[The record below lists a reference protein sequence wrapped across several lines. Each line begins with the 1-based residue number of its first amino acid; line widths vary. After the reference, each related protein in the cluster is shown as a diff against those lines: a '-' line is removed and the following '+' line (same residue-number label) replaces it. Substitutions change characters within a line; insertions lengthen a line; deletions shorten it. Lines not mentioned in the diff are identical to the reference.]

1 MPLVNTNRERA
12 RQRQERGNSAGQRLN
27 ERIGG
32 WESTAN
38 GLKHGTVEITSSGG
52 TERIKVASREQ
63 KSSAIMDGDYGTTET
78 SIDVTDGSVF
88 TVGDIIKVAVDGAI
102 TGVENLLIQSISSNT
117 LTVRRAVNGTTAN
130 NLAEEAEIFVINP
143 KKPTRYT
150 ELSSESLTFNRDGQ
164 TFNYPKQMQFIPASA
179 LTFGSAFTFSGAN
192 LANYDNAEYDVMFI
206 LKDMQTYSV
215 TGSDE
220 SSAQSLQI
228 FADNK
233 TGTGFTPTANIF
245 IGSVLSSST
254 VTSFDDSSAAFGGT
268 TLSTPA
274 YNTAKTSNDAY
285 DDQSTA
291 SVVSL
296 DVTFTLTY
304 SSVVDKGGDI
314 NVEGYIRAG
323 TSDGSNAFNSSQYE
337 QQQFTDFRDP
347 AFGAGTRTITK
358 NFTFGSA
365 LGNPARVVLTITDFS
380 VTGGSSATL
389 AGALTSITYTTSSGT
404 TRSITGANRADAIVI
419 AR

>member
-1 MPLVNTNRERA
+1 MK
-12 RQRQERGNSAGQRLN
+12 RQSRKNSAAERLN
-27 ERIGG
+27 DRVGG
-32 WESTAN
+32 WESNAN
-38 GLKHGTVEITSSGG
+38 GLRHGTVQITSSGG
-52 TERIKVASREQ
+52 SERIKVSNRLQ
-63 KSSAIMDGDYGTTET
+63 KISGTLDEDLSAGDV
-78 SIDVTDGSVF
+78 SVDVTGTSQIKK
-88 TVGDIIKVAVDGAI
+88 GDFIRINAEEMQV
-102 TGVENLLIQSISSNT
+102 QSISSNT
-117 LTVRRAVNGTTAN
+117 LTVRRGVNGTTDADQ
-130 NLAEEAEIFVINP
+130 AEESEIYVLNP
-143 KKPTRYT
+143 KVPSRYS
-150 ELSSESLTFNRDGQ
+150 ELSSETLTFTKDGS

-179 LTFGSAFTFSGAN
+179 LNFGSAFTFTGAN
-192 LANYDNAEYDVMFI
+192 LASYDDDQYDVMFI
-206 LKDMQTYSV
+206 MKDMQTYSV
-215 TGSDE
+215 TSSDE

-233 TGTGFTPTANIF
+233 TSTGFTPTANIF

-254 VTSFDDSSAAFGGT
+254 VTSFDDSGAVFSS
-268 TLSTPA
+268 TLATPA

-285 DDQSTA
+285 DDQATA

-314 NVEGYIRAG
+314 EVEGYIRAG
-323 TSDGSNAFNSSQYE
+323 TSDGSNAFNSAQYE
-337 QQQFTDFRDP
+337 QQQFTDTRDP
-347 AFGAGTRTITK
+347 SFGAGTRTFTK

-380 VTGGSSATL
+380 VGGSSSATL

-404 TRSITGANRADAIVI
+404 TRSITGTNRADAIVI

>member
-1 MPLVNTNRERA
+1 MAIYKSNIKAAEQKSLSK
-12 RQRQERGNSAGQRLN
+12 NSANSRVEN
-27 ERIGG
+27 RIGG
-32 WESTAN
+32 WESTPS
-38 GLKHGTVEITSSGG
+38 GLKHGTIEITSSGG

-88 TVGDIIKVAVDGAI
+88 TVGDIIKVAVDGSI

-130 NLAEEAEIFVINP
+130 DLGEEEEIFVLNP

-220 SSAQSLQI
+220 SSAQSLQV

-233 TGTGFTPTANIF
+233 TATGFTPTANIY

-254 VTSFDDSSAAFGGT
+254 VTSFDDSSAVFGGT
-268 TLSTPA
+268 PLSTPV
-274 YNTAKTSNDAY
+274 YNTAKTSNDAF
-285 DDQSTA
+285 DDQATA
-291 SVVSL
+291 NVVSL

-337 QQQFTDFRDP
+337 QQQFTDLRDP
-347 AFGAGTRTITK
+347 SFGAGTKTITK
-358 NFTFGSA
+358 NFTFGTA
-365 LGNPARVVLTITDFS
+365 LGSTARVVMTITDFS
-380 VTGGSSATL
+380 VTGSSSATL

-404 TRSITGANRADAIVI
+404 ERSITGANRADAIVI

>member
-1 MPLVNTNRERA
+1 MALVNTRREA
-12 RQRQERGNSAGQRLN
+12 AMKRQSRKNSAAERLN
-27 ERIGG
+27 DRVGG
-32 WESTAN
+32 WDSNAS
-38 GLKHGTVEITSSGG
+38 GLRHGTVQITSSGG
-52 TERIKVASREQ
+52 SERIKVSDRLQ
-63 KSSAIMDGDYGTTET
+63 RISAILDEDLSAGDV
-78 SIDVTDGSVF
+78 SVDVTSASQI
-88 TVGDIIKVAVDGAI
+88 TKGDFIRINAEEMKV
-102 TGVENLLIQSISSNT
+102 QSISSNT
-117 LTVRRAVNGTTAN
+117 LTVRRGVNGTTDADHT
-130 NLAEEAEIFVINP
+130 EESEIYVLNP
-143 KKPTRYT
+143 KVPARYS
-150 ELSSESLTFNRDGQ
+150 ELSSETLTFTKDGS
-164 TFNYPKQMQFIPASA
+164 TFNYPKLMQFIPASA
-179 LTFGSAFTFSGAN
+179 LNFGSAFTFAGVN
-192 LANYDNAEYDVMFI
+192 LASYDDDQYDVMFI
-206 LKDMQTYSV
+206 MKDMQTYSV

-233 TGTGFTPTANIF
+233 TGLGFTPTANIF

-254 VTSFDDSSAAFGGT
+254 VTSFDDSGAVFSS
-268 TLSTPA
+268 TLATPA

-285 DDQSTA
+285 DDQATA

-314 NVEGYIRAG
+314 EVEGYIRAG

-337 QQQFTDFRDP
+337 QQQFTDTRDP
-347 AFGAGTRTITK
+347 SFGAGTKTITK

-380 VTGGSSATL
+380 VGGSSSATL

-404 TRSITGANRADAIVI
+404 TRSITGTNRADAIVI

>member
-1 MPLVNTNRERA
+1 MALVNTRREA
-12 RQRQERGNSAGQRLN
+12 AIKRQSRKNSAAERLN
-27 ERIGG
+27 DRVGG
-32 WESTAN
+32 WDSNAS
-38 GLKHGTVEITSSGG
+38 GLRHGTVQITSSGG
-52 TERIKVASREQ
+52 SERIKVSDRLQ
-63 KSSAIMDGDYGTTET
+63 RISAILDEDLSAGDV
-78 SIDVTDGSVF
+78 SVDVTDA
-88 TVGDIIKVAVDGAI
+88 TQITKGDFIKINAEEMQVR
-102 TGVENLLIQSISSNT
+102 SISSNT
-117 LTVRRAVNGTTAN
+117 LTVRRGVNGTTDADQ
-130 NLAEEAEIFVINP
+130 AEESEIFVLNP
-143 KKPTRYT
+143 KVPTRYS
-150 ELSSESLTFNRDGQ
+150 ELSSETLTFTKDGS

-179 LTFGSAFTFSGAN
+179 LNFGSAFTFTGAN
-192 LANYDNAEYDVMFI
+192 LASYDDDQYDVMFI
-206 LKDMQTYSV
+206 MKDMQTYSV

-233 TGTGFTPTANIF
+233 TGLGFTPTANIF

-254 VTSFDDSSAAFGGT
+254 VTSFDDSGAVFSS
-268 TLSTPA
+268 TLATPA

-285 DDQSTA
+285 DDQATA

-314 NVEGYIRAG
+314 EVEGYIRAG

-337 QQQFTDFRDP
+337 QQQFTDTRDP
-347 AFGAGTRTITK
+347 SFGAGTKTITK
-358 NFTFGSA
+358 NFTFGGA

-380 VTGGSSATL
+380 VGGSSSATL

-404 TRSITGANRADAIVI
+404 TRSITGTNRADAIVI

>member
-1 MPLVNTNRERA
+1 MALVNTRREA
-12 RQRQERGNSAGQRLN
+12 AIKRQSRKNSAAERLN
-27 ERIGG
+27 DRVGG
-32 WESTAN
+32 WDSNAS
-38 GLKHGTVEITSSGG
+38 GLRHGTVQITSSGG
-52 TERIKVASREQ
+52 SERIKVSDRLQ
-63 KSSAIMDGDYGTTET
+63 RISAILDEDLSAGDV
-78 SIDVTDGSVF
+78 SVDVTDA
-88 TVGDIIKVAVDGAI
+88 TQITKGDFIKINAEEMQVR
-102 TGVENLLIQSISSNT
+102 SISSNT
-117 LTVRRAVNGTTAN
+117 LTVRRGVNGTTDADQ
-130 NLAEEAEIFVINP
+130 AEESEIFVLNP
-143 KKPTRYT
+143 KVPTRYS
-150 ELSSESLTFNRDGQ
+150 ELSSETLTFTKDGS

-179 LTFGSAFTFSGAN
+179 LNFGSAFTFTGAN
-192 LANYDNAEYDVMFI
+192 LASYDDDQYDVMFI
-206 LKDMQTYSV
+206 MKDMQTYSV

-233 TGTGFTPTANIF
+233 TGLGFTPTANIF

-254 VTSFDDSSAAFGGT
+254 VTSFDDSGAVFSS
-268 TLSTPA
+268 TLATPA

-285 DDQSTA
+285 DDQATA

-314 NVEGYIRAG
+314 AVEGYIRAG

-337 QQQFTDFRDP
+337 QQQFTDTRDP
-347 AFGAGTRTITK
+347 SFGAGTKTITK
-358 NFTFGSA
+358 NFTFGGA

-380 VTGGSSATL
+380 VGGSSSATL

-404 TRSITGANRADAIVI
+404 TRSITGTNRADAIVI